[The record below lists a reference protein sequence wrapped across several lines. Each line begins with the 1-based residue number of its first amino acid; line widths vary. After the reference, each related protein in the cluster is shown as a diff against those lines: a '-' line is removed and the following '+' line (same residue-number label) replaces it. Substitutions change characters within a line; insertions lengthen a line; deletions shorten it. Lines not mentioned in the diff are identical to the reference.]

1 MEHQMGFLRDLSRVT
16 MRDFKTEISM
26 ASQSDF
32 AKVIL
37 TAKVE

>member
-1 MEHQMGFLRDLSRVT
+1 MGFLRDLSRVT
-16 MRDFKTEISM
+16 MRDLKTEISM
-26 ASQSDF
+26 AYQTDF